1 MTTVTT
7 SKSGAPAADPAATS
21 GRSAWRRYAGVAAGG
36 IALGLAF
43 PGYVP
48 PGSGLDAA
56 SALLAWVALVP
67 FFFFIGR
74 HGKLRDDFL
83 LSLTLAVAFLATLN
97 YWLLYMHPLTW
108 LGIPFALSIAVVL
121 VAWLGVS
128 VVIGFSMALGGTG
141 YGYLV
146 RRFRAAGLPV
156 WAYPLLAAAF
166 WMPFEWAQT
175 QGDLAYPWGPLALSQ
190 VALLPLL
197 QLLPLGGPYLLGGLV
212 AGFNAA
218 AAEALRGER
227 RPLAGFAAALA
238 IAFGYGAVV
247 LRTVPEGTI
256 PVAVVQ
262 GNHDSATKWNPGM
275 VQTMA
280 DTYLLMSTQAKD
292 AQIVVW
298 PESAIPILWNDPGRP
313 ESQATVSRIRSAFE
327 GNGKYLVSG
336 AFFWRPKAAQTQ
348 PGQTEFDL
356 FNASTAVGTGWNDGF
371 RWEAKRHLVPFGEF
385 MPFRGI
391 LPDVL
396 AKLNVLTKDL
406 TAGKG
411 PEPFKLPMATVGA
424 GVCFD
429 SIFPRA
435 LAADTAAGATV
446 LAVVTNDAWYKKTA
460 APHQHFAHSVL
471 RAVENRRF
479 LLRAANTGSS
489 GIIDPYGR
497 VLSRAGV
504 FEPALVQGKVA
515 PMTELTLYTRF
526 GDWPA
531 LAGLLAIVG
540 MLGWSYRRRPL
551 GAGVPDE
558 GLPASGVQDKG
569 LSASGGS
576 DAQPIA
582 DVGSGGAG

>member
-1 MTTVTT
+1 MNSIPT
-7 SKSGAPAADPAATS
+7 SADAAPAPDTA
-21 GRSAWRRYAGVAAGG
+21 GRSASKAWHRYAAVAAGG
-36 IALGLAF
+36 VALGLAY
-43 PGYVP
+43 PGYVA

-67 FFFFIGR
+67 FFLFIGR
-74 HGKLRDDFL
+74 HGRLRDDFW
-83 LSLTLAVAFLATLN
+83 LSLTLSVAFLATLN

-108 LGIPFALSIAVVL
+108 LGIPYAVSIAIVL

-128 VVIGFSMALGGTG
+128 GVIGLGMALGGLSF
-141 YGYLV
+141 GYLV
-146 RRFRAAGLPV
+146 RRLRAAAVPAWVYPV
-156 WAYPLLAAAF
+156 LAAAF

-175 QGDLAYPWGPLALSQ
+175 LGDLAYPWGPLALSQ
-190 VALLPLL
+190 VALLPML
-197 QLLPLGGPYLLGGLV
+197 QLLPLGGPYLLGGLI

-218 AAEALRGER
+218 IAGAIRGER
-227 RPLAGFAAALA
+227 RSLAVFAGLTAVAAGYGFASLKPTPEATV
-238 IAFGYGAVV
+238 GA
-247 LRTVPEGTI
+247 
-256 PVAVVQ
+256 AVVQ
-262 GNHDSATKWNPGM
+262 GNHDSAQKWNPSM

-280 DTYLLMSTQAKD
+280 DTYLAKSAEAKD

-313 ESQATVSRIRSAFE
+313 ESQATVARIRAAF
-327 GNGKYLVSG
+327 GDNGKYLVSG
-336 AFFWRPKAAQTQ
+336 AFFYRPKADQSRR
-348 PGQTEFDL
+348 GEVEFDL
-356 FNASTAVGTGWNDGF
+356 FNASTAIGQGWNDGF

-406 TAGKG
+406 TPGAG
-411 PEPFKLPMATVGA
+411 PEPFKLPMATVGT

-435 LAADTAAGATV
+435 LAEDTAAGATV

-479 LLRAANTGSS
+479 LLRAANTGVS

-497 VLSRAGV
+497 VLARAGV
-504 FEPALVQGKVA
+504 FEPALVQGKIA
-515 PMTELTLYTRF
+515 PRTEITPYTRF

-531 LAGLLAIVG
+531 LAGLLGILG
-540 MLGWSYRRRPL
+540 LLGWSYRRRPL
-551 GAGVPDE
+551 GAGV
-558 GLPASGVQDKG
+558 
-569 LSASGGS
+569 
-576 DAQPIA
+576 
-582 DVGSGGAG
+582 